1 MRIIK
6 YHKDQ
11 KIPWQYAIAN
21 DLFVGEENE
30 CLFSSKKMSEKFYVE
45 KKQQCPSFLYKFYA
59 PTIENI
65 SDVQNRLLWL
75 SSPDTF
81 NDPYDCRIFFNND
94 AFQQYYTIRSF
105 KDRQIFSDE
114 EKNTIYRLNTKSTFY
129 LDSFSNRFREIVEKS
144 RKKSIQSFQK
154 ELWES
159 SRFVSQYIKNLIF
172 GKYRIACFSSYLW
185 DSKSCEQLMWAH
197 YAQSHKGFCVEYD
210 ISSLFNSDVKDEDI
224 FPFYCTGE
232 EYGYLL
238 PSEQRRIIMNG
249 FFPIHYSSKKIEISK
264 TLCYAISKELC
275 SKLQRRDINIKVF
288 RSMITKTIP
297 WKYEQEWRLIVDSD
311 VSQTVNYKIPFP
323 FARRIIVGVK
333 ASNELKRIL
342 YDTANLLDISYINE
356 RI

>member
-45 KKQQCPSFLYKFYA
+45 KKQKCPSFLYKFYA

-185 DSKSCEQLMWAH
+185 DSKSV
-197 YAQSHKGFCVEYD
+197 S
-210 ISSLFNSDVKDEDI
+210 I
-224 FPFYCTGE
+224 
-232 EYGYLL
+232 
-238 PSEQRRIIMNG
+238 RRNAS
-249 FFPIHYSSKKIEISK
+249 F
-264 TLCYAISKELC
+264 TL
-275 SKLQRRDINIKVF
+275 
-288 RSMITKTIP
+288 
-297 WKYEQEWRLIVDSD
+297 
-311 VSQTVNYKIPFP
+311 
-323 FARRIIVGVK
+323 
-333 ASNELKRIL
+333 
-342 YDTANLLDISYINE
+342 
-356 RI
+356 